1 MRVAVVGATG
11 NAGTSV
17 LRALKKKDEVDS
29 ILGIARR
36 MPDMDAEP
44 YVGCEWESIDVG
56 AAIHEEDALDRLR
69 EAFQGVDTVI
79 HLAWLIQP
87 NDERDLLRRVNVHG
101 TAHVA
106 QAAVEAGVKHLIVAS
121 SVGAYSPDSEQAVRD
136 EEWPTE
142 GIQTS
147 HYSVDKAAQERV
159 LDDFSAAYPNITV
172 TRIRPALIFQ
182 APATSEIQRY
192 FLGTHIPVQ
201 ALDKMTPPVLPLPKG
216 LSGVQAVHADD
227 IGEAYALA
235 AVKRAGGAFNICADD
250 ILTPQDLAD
259 IVGQGRYV
267 HLPAGL
273 VRAAIAGSHK
283 TNMVAMDEGWIDMA
297 LSVPMM
303 DNSRAKTELGWHP
316 THSAAAALRELIAA
330 MIKGEGGDSVPLR
343 PRDRDYSTVPGMRT
357 TVGEGAS
364 EETPS
369 GDEDVSLRGDAPQG
383 EFGRGASGISDR
395 ITKDL
400 IELYFSDHLTG
411 ATAGTERI
419 ERMEK
424 DFVDTPVYPQISQVA
439 DKIRRE
445 RALLQQIIHDLG
457 FKQKPYRQAAA
468 WVGEHVG
475 RLKLNNRV
483 LSRSPMTL
491 ALEAELM
498 RSAVVGKLGGWQV
511 LHDNAEDLGLDPN
524 IFASLEEDVWEQVRA
539 LDEVHEYARGR
550 AFRDD
555 VPTFSPE
562 GSEGDERHEE

>member
-1 MRVAVVGATG
+1 
-11 NAGTSV
+11 
-17 LRALKKKDEVDS
+17 
-29 ILGIARR
+29 
-36 MPDMDAEP
+36 
-44 YVGCEWESIDVG
+44 
-56 AAIHEEDALDRLR
+56 
-69 EAFQGVDTVI
+69 
-79 HLAWLIQP
+79 
-87 NDERDLLRRVNVHG
+87 
-101 TAHVA
+101 
-106 QAAVEAGVKHLIVAS
+106 
-121 SVGAYSPDSEQAVRD
+121 
-136 EEWPTE
+136 
-142 GIQTS
+142 
-147 HYSVDKAAQERV
+147 
-159 LDDFSAAYPNITV
+159 
-172 TRIRPALIFQ
+172 
-182 APATSEIQRY
+182 
-192 FLGTHIPVQ
+192 
-201 ALDKMTPPVLPLPKG
+201 MTPPVLPLPKG

-316 THSAAAALRELIAA
+316 THSAADALRELIAA

-400 IELYFSDHLTG
+400 IELYVSDHLTG

-491 ALEAELM
+491 AHP
-498 RSAVVGKLGGWQV
+498 GGA
-511 LHDNAEDLGLDPN
+511 H
-524 IFASLEEDVWEQVRA
+524 A
-539 LDEVHEYARGR
+539 LSRGR
-550 AFRDD
+550 QARWMAGA
-555 VPTFSPE
+555 PRQRGGSRP
-562 GSEGDERHEE
+562 GSEHLRKPRGRCVGAGQSAGRGARVCSRQSFPGRRADVLPGGL